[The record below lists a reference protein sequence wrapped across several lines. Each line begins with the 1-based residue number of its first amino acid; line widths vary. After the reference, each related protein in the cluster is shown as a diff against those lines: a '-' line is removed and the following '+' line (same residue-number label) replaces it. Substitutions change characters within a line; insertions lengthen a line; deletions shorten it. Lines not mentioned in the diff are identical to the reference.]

1 MFENIFGILLTCV
14 IVLIVFSL
22 LLFLVKRYKKCP
34 SDKVMVIYGKVG
46 SNKDRKSV
54 V

>member
-34 SDKVMVIYGKVG
+34 LG
-46 SNKDRKSV
+46 
-54 V
+54 